1 MTGRGQTVLSWQRS
15 VYRRGGPMAEGERPK
30 NRVGRVANEVYVGA
44 LVLGVV
50 VVLAGVVAAI
60 VAGVMQVSRWVALG
74 N

>member
-1 MTGRGQTVLSWQRS
+1 MQQQDDV
-15 VYRRGGPMAEGERPK
+15 PK
-30 NRVGRVANEVYVGA
+30 NRIGRMANEVYVGA

-50 VVLAGVVAAI
+50 IVLAGVVAAI